1 MNPLKFEKTKLKK
14 TCKDKEVVRF
24 MPNFGHI
31 KTAIKQL
38 PSASTHDNDT
48 ISTFIRVDN
57 KLKEIAFIKKRIQR
71 GSKEVFRWVY
81 EGKFLIREQDIK
93 HLLD

>member
-1 MNPLKFEKTKLKK
+1 MSPLKSEKNKLNK
-14 TCKDKEVVRF
+14 TYKDKEVVRF

-38 PSASTHDNDT
+38 PDAHTHNNDT
-48 ISTFIRVDN
+48 VSTFINVDN
-57 KLKEIAFIKKRIQR
+57 KLKEIAFVKKCIQR

-93 HLLD
+93 QLRD

>member
-1 MNPLKFEKTKLKK
+1 MNPLKSEKTKLKK
-14 TCKDKEVVRF
+14 TYKDNGAVRF

-57 KLKEIAFIKKRIQR
+57 KLKEIAFVKKRIQR
-71 GSKEVFRWVY
+71 GNKEVFRWVY
-81 EGKFLIREQDIK
+81 EGKFLIREQDIEQ
-93 HLLD
+93 LLD

>member
-1 MNPLKFEKTKLKK
+1 MKPLKSDKTKLQKNY
-14 TCKDKEVVRF
+14 KDKEVVRF
-24 MPNFGHI
+24 LPNFGHI
-31 KTAIKQL
+31 KIAIKQL
-38 PSASTHDNDT
+38 PSATTHDNDT

-57 KLKEIAFIKKRIQR
+57 KLKEIAFVKKRIQR

-81 EGKFLIREQDIK
+81 EGKFLIREQDIE

>member
-1 MNPLKFEKTKLKK
+1 MNPLKFEKTKLQK
-14 TCKDKEVVRF
+14 TYKDKEVVRF

-93 HLLD
+93 QLRD

>member
-1 MNPLKFEKTKLKK
+1 MNLLKSEKTKLQKNYK
-14 TCKDKEVVRF
+14 AKQTVRF

-31 KTAIKQL
+31 KIAIKQL
-38 PSASTHDNDT
+38 PSANTHDNDT

-71 GSKEVFRWVY
+71 GSKEVFRWAY
-81 EGKFLIREQDIK
+81 EGKFLIREQDID
-93 HLLD
+93 LLRD